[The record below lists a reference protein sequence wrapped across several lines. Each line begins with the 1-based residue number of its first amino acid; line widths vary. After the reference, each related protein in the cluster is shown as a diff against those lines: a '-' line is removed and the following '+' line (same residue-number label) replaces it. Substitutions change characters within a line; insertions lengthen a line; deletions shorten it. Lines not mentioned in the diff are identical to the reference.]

1 MRERSDEDVITLHE
15 KMKDFERWLSE
26 AALNPRRPH
35 LDRLGL
41 VLDSTLVYRG
51 LGPAWICP
59 DLGLFLDIFVMA
71 PYNYHSHKARIVL
84 SVHIF
89 LRNTMKFKKYHE
101 AATRNFPLKLTLDA
115 PAFIR
120 PPMVNI

>member
-1 MRERSDEDVITLHE
+1 
-15 KMKDFERWLSE
+15 MKDFERWLSK

-89 LRNTMKFKKYHE
+89 LRNTMKNL
-101 AATRNFPLKLTLDA
+101 RNIMKLLQGTSIKVDSGCPCVYKRCEHHRLLW
-115 PAFIR
+115 
-120 PPMVNI
+120 